1 MISTPSR
8 FVGENVNADTRKSF
22 ISGRRRL
29 VILLSGVA
37 SSGVVLEVRTEI
49 ANVCQQVADKC
60 GEPPLGDDA

>member
-1 MISTPSR
+1 M
-8 FVGENVNADTRKSF
+8 
-22 ISGRRRL
+22 